1 MRRPPHFAIVY
12 PSASKAN
19 NVYDRPP
26 EPTRV
31 ICRATHTSRRPV
43 DCCDCDSI
51 VRLRSQVSYE
61 IACDRPKS
69 DRLQLLP
76 DFIYPL
82 FESILILS
90 IRFYR
95 INTPSYNIG
104 YSFIKFGDISYIS
117 NNYILYKFPLYLD
130 YEQEYFFA
138 PICPEVSLSVRKSF
152 PTLVCVC
159 DFVRLR
165 HLAFSCDYCDLRCD
179 LRLGFVA

>member
-1 MRRPPHFAIVY
+1 M
-12 PSASKAN
+12 
-19 NVYDRPP
+19 
-26 EPTRV
+26 
-31 ICRATHTSRRPV
+31 
-43 DCCDCDSI
+43 
-51 VRLRSQVSYE
+51 RLRSQVPHE

-179 LRLGFVA
+179 LRLGFVS